1 MLNGAIKLITEL
13 TERNLLLKRFLMVGY
28 GLSEADVEAFI
39 KIIRSKEGKDVDFI
53 ASELGISKSR
63 ASLILKR
70 LSDAGLIGKQKS
82 TGNKGGRPKYVYSV
96 NRDEVIEKMKIRAS
110 ELCSDL
116 SSIISGL

>member
-1 MLNGAIKLITEL
+1 
-13 TERNLLLKRFLMVGY
+13 MVGY

-39 KIIRSKEGKDVDFI
+39 RIIKSNEGRDVDYI
-53 ASELGISKSR
+53 ALELGISKSR

-70 LSDAGLIGKQKS
+70 LSDAGLVRKQKN
-82 TGNKGGRPKYVYSV
+82 TGSKGGRPKYVYSI
-96 NRDEVIEKMKIRAS
+96 DKEELIEKMKMRAS

>member
-1 MLNGAIKLITEL
+1 MITEL
-13 TERNLLLKRFLMVGY
+13 AERNILLKRFLMVGY

-39 KIIRSKEGKDVDFI
+39 RIIKGSEGRDVDYI

-70 LSDAGLIGKQKS
+70 LSDAGLVTKQKS
-82 TGNKGGRPKYVYSV
+82 TGSKGGRPKYVYRV
-96 NRDEVIEKMKIRAS
+96 DRNEVIEKMKIRAS